1 MQIDGEHWT
10 RYLNDV
16 SDYSKLATDPNATP
30 PVEPKNFGTFL
41 GVADIVA
48 VDRKP
53 AKGTWTARA
62 TIINLTTNPGPGEAI
77 ADTVRGR
84 MVDFNLEIL
93 ETDGPPV
100 GTSIAS
106 GLTARP
112 ASHGSPS
119 LQSRAITAFLRC
131 CRANMK

>member
-1 MQIDGEHWT
+1 MKRREFFKKAGVGSAALVCLAGPAQVRGDDNKPNGFRTMEIDVEHWT

-16 SDYSKLATDPNATP
+16 SDYSKLATDPNATTP
-30 PVEPKNFGTFL
+30 IEPKNFGTFL

-62 TIINLTTNPGPGEAI
+62 TIINLTANPGPGEAI

-84 MVDFNLEIL
+84 MVDFTLEIL
-93 ETDGPPV
+93 
-100 GTSIAS
+100 
-106 GLTARP
+106 
-112 ASHGSPS
+112 
-119 LQSRAITAFLRC
+119 
-131 CRANMK
+131 